1 MAAASILG
9 ALRAQ
14 GFSVSLV
21 GSDGLL
27 ITPSSTLGQARRE
40 LLRANKAEIVALLR
54 DAKATVAGC
63 TPQQMQHA
71 TFKANAATDHATTA
85 QQIALNPHGIW
96 VSGATD
102 YATGV
107 QQVNKTTATKVEKGE
122 KLQVAFA
129 STCNTQP
136 GSLTAHR
143 VTADL
148 LKAAMLACDHWGDSP
163 ADRELMR
170 ADCLAMPDDL
180 KADLLA
186 HFRKTYGKGAALWV

>member
-1 MAAASILG
+1 MS
-9 ALRAQ
+9 LRN
-14 GFSVSLV
+14 SLRK
-21 GSDGLL
+21 
-27 ITPSSTLGQARRE
+27 I
-40 LLRANKAEIVALLR
+40 
-54 DAKATVAGC
+54 VAGC

-71 TFKANAATDHATTA
+71 TFKANAATDSATKA

-107 QQVNKTTATKVEKGE
+107 QQVNKTTATEVEKGE

-163 ADRELMR
+163 ADREPMR
-170 ADCLAMPDDL
+170 VDCLAMPDHL

-186 HFRKTYGKGAALWV
+186 HFRKTYGLGPTAGRPVKTLAREADSEEF